1 MNRLSLPALRQ
12 VSLAALTVVAALSL
26 SACATTDD
34 TSNTSNITGERI
46 DEKPWNR
53 PQRWEGQ
60 GPLGSVMQQQ
70 DPAFY

>member
-1 MNRLSLPALRQ
+1 MMRLIDLRTLSLAG
-12 VSLAALTVVAALSL
+12 LAAAAALSL
-26 SACATTDD
+26 SSCTTTDES
-34 TSNTSNITGERI
+34 TSNTSNITGERV